1 MGIHYLEYKENSCGN
16 DTRSYR
22 FRILLG
28 QIGALVNE
36 LTYYI
41 CPWMI
46 VAYLSDFGDNYAIV
60 ILLLTTPN
68 PLVLKP
74 LISLYLFVIIVIMA

>member
-1 MGIHYLEYKENSCGN
+1 MGIHYLEYKENPCGN
-16 DTRSYR
+16 DTRSYH

-28 QIGALVNE
+28 QIGVLANE
-36 LTYYI
+36 LTDYI